1 MEMDRE
7 EITTEIEQASMF
19 EATAEMEKRRILVG
33 IDLGTYR
40 TVVMSDNNDK
50 MLIRSVVGYPKDV
63 ISQKMVGEGPLF
75 GNEAMEKRNFLDM
88 CFPLAEGV
96 IREASDRDYRAAR
109 ELVRHVV
116 ELVKNHS
123 DVEVCGIIGVPA
135 RASVVNK
142 ELLLRVAK
150 ELMTKTL
157 VVSEP
162 FMVAYSLN
170 KLSKCVVV
178 DIGAGTVDICCMK
191 GSVPA
196 PEDQV
201 TTFKGGDY
209 IDERLE
215 MAIARRY
222 PGVQI
227 TKSVACRIKEEHA
240 FVGEPEK
247 PVEVIL
253 RAEGKPAR
261 FDVTREIRTVC
272 ESVVPDILEQVKM
285 LITSFD
291 PEDQEDA
298 LRNIYLAG
306 GGSRIQGLDKM
317 IAAGLGEYGE
327 VRVTAVDDPEYIGAA
342 GALRL
347 AKEVPAAH
355 WGQIGLMFGG

>member
-1 MEMDRE
+1 MRALE
-7 EITTEIEQASMF
+7 EEDVAEGKTERF
-19 EATAEMEKRRILVG
+19 EDEVARHQVMVG
-33 IDLGTYR
+33 IDLGTCR
-40 TVVMSDNNDK
+40 TVVMSDKGDK
-50 MLIRSVVGYPKDV
+50 LLIRSVVGYPKDI
-63 ISQKMVGEGPLF
+63 ISRQMVGEGPLF
-75 GNEAMEKRNFLDM
+75 GAEALEKRNFLDL

-96 IREASDRDYRAAR
+96 VREASERDYRAAR

-116 ELVKNHS
+116 DLVRNGT

-135 RASVVNK
+135 RASVMNK
-142 ELLLRVAK
+142 ELLLKVAR
-150 ELMTKTL
+150 EMMTKTL

-162 FMVAYSLN
+162 FMVAYALTRLN
-170 KLSKCVVV
+170 KCIVI

-215 MAIARRY
+215 AAIARRY
-222 PGVQI
+222 PGVQV
-227 TKSVACRIKEEHA
+227 TKSVACAIKEEHA
-240 FVGEPEK
+240 FVGEPEQ
-247 PVEVIL
+247 PVEVTL

-272 ESVVPDILEQVKM
+272 ESIVPDILEQVET

-298 LRNIYLAG
+298 LKNIILAG
-306 GGSRIQGLDKM
+306 GGSRIRGLDRM
-317 IAAGLGEYGE
+317 IADRLQEYGE
-327 VRVTAVDDPEYIGAA
+327 VQVTCVDNPEYVGAIGA
-342 GALRL
+342 LKL
-347 AKEVPAAH
+347 AKEVPPAH
-355 WGQIGLMFGG
+355 WAQIGLMFGG